1 MKIVWKKRDEAK
13 RPTPFYNEDFFKDGP
28 TDVAMTIIMLLIFLV
43 IALLV
48 FYSNRYLH

>member
-1 MKIVWKKRDEAK
+1 MKIVWKKRDDTK
-13 RPTPFYNEDFFKDGP
+13 RVAPFYNEEFFKDGP
-28 TDVAMTIIMLLIFLV
+28 SDVAMAIIMFMIFLV

>member
-1 MKIVWKKRDEAK
+1 MKIVWKKREETK
-13 RPTPFYNEDFFKDGP
+13 RPVPFYNDEFFKDGP
-28 TDVAMTIIMLLIFLV
+28 SDIAMTVIMLLFFLV